1 MSNLTNFKIF
11 ENVGIRSA
19 DDKLIV
25 MDSSAENIR
34 LYSSS
39 NNDNVDT
46 LSIKSIIN
54 KNENSKLQ
62 LSSVKSNNVKPI
74 LNIDNINEDCNITT
88 NLNISGNVNVINNIG
103 IGKTGITNTYRL
115 DINGKALSTSWDTT
129 SDDRLKINKEL
140 IENSTKNLM
149 KLKPQKYEKK
159 SNFNTD
165 DYSIESGLIAQE
177 MYYQAP
183 ELRYLINIP
192 SDANLNDE
200 NNSNWGTSPL
210 AVNYIGLIPHLIKG
224 FQEQNIIIENQKK
237 EIDELKYVIDKLKM
251 ANSFD
256 DFKKKL

>member
-54 KNENSKLQ
+54 KTENSKLE
-62 LSSVKSNNVKPI
+62 LSSVKNNTVKPI

-88 NLNISGNVNVINNIG
+88 NLNIAGNVNVINNVG
-103 IGKTGITNTYRL
+103 IGKNGITDTYRL
-115 DINGKALSTSWDTT
+115 DINGKALATAFDTT

-140 IENSTKNLM
+140 IQNSTENLM
-149 KLKPQKYEKK
+149 KLKPKKYEKK
-159 SNFNTD
+159 SDFNTN
-165 DYSIESGLIAQE
+165 DYLEESGLIAQE
-177 MYYQAP
+177 MYYETP

-192 SDANLNDE
+192 TDANLNDE
-200 NNSNWGTSPL
+200 NNTNWGSSPL

-224 FQEQNIIIENQKK
+224 FQEQNLIIENQKK
-237 EIDELKYVIDKLKM
+237 TIDDLNCTIDKLKNS
-251 ANSFD
+251 NSFD
-256 DFKKKL
+256 EFKEKI